1 MPVATSA
8 IIAGASAAASAGQA
22 IAANQRRKKDEAAAR
37 EAASRLRGL
46 TETDYS
52 AGLQVPTMGYELAQQ
67 GIQQQQASGLQ
78 ALQESGAAGV
88 LGGVPS
94 LVQAVNQANQ
104 ELSADLQQAEYNR
117 DVYRT
122 QNRQGIEGR
131 RMERGYDLGMG
142 ELQGAQMSALQNKQM
157 VNQGI
162 SGAFAGLTSMGE
174 AIAANQALYK
184 NQRKG
189 NTSPTPTIEQTIAP
203 FQAPESKLL
212 TKAQM
217 PKTTQQV
224 IAGPQYTPNLS
235 EKSIAPIGTN
245 IYDQVSYAPGFSP
258 YGYYPGLTTPF
269 KR

>member
-1 MPVATSA
+1 MPAVTS
-8 IIAGASAAASAGQA
+8 IIAAAGAAASAGQA
-22 IAANQRRKKDEAAAR
+22 VAANQRRKKDEAAAK

-52 AGLQVPTMGYELAQQ
+52 AGLQVPTMGYNLAQQ
-67 GIQQQQASGLQ
+67 GIQQQAASGLQ
-78 ALQESGAAGV
+78 ALQETGAAGV

-94 LVQAVNQANQ
+94 MVQAGNQANQ

-117 DVYRT
+117 DLYRS

-131 RMERGYDLGMG
+131 RMEREFDLGDS
-142 ELQGAQMSALQNKQM
+142 ELYGAQMSALQNKQQ

-174 AIAANQALYK
+174 SIAENQALYK
-184 NQRKG
+184 SQANPNIG
-189 NTSPTPTIEQTIAP
+189 PTPTIKQAMAP
-203 FQAPESKLL
+203 FQAPTSKTLS
-212 TKAQM
+212 KAKM
-217 PKTTQQV
+217 PSTTPQGM
-224 IAGPQYTPNLS
+224 IGPQYTPNVS
-235 EKSIAPIGTN
+235 EKSIAPTGTN
-245 IYDQVSYAPGFSP
+245 IFGDKSYAPGFSP

>member
-94 LVQAVNQANQ
+94 LVQAGNQANQ

-131 RMERGYDLGMG
+131 RMERDYDLGMG
-142 ELQGAQMSALQNKQM
+142 ELQAAQYGALQNRQIASEAAFGAVEK
-157 VNQGI
+157 GI
-162 SGAFAGLTSMGE
+162 T
-174 AIAANQALYK
+174 AANKMFEGQTLYTPEAALS
-184 NQRKG
+184 
-189 NTSPTPTIEQTIAP
+189 TAPTPTIQQATSALQTPSSDI
-203 FQAPESKLL
+203 L
-212 TKAQM
+212 KARGVPM
-217 PKTTQQV
+217 QQQPPLV
-224 IAGPQYTPNLS
+224 GPVNYLGQVPL
-235 EKSIAPIGTN
+235 GTN
-245 IYDQVSYAPGFSP
+245 SYQQGSYAPGYNP
-258 YGYYPGLTTPF
+258 YGYFPGLTTPF

>member
-1 MPVATSA
+1 MPAVTS
-8 IIAGASAAASAGQA
+8 IIAAAGAAASAGQA
-22 IAANQRRKKDEAAAR
+22 VAANQRRKKDEAAAK

-52 AGLQVPTMGYELAQQ
+52 AGLQVPTMGYNLAQQ
-67 GIQQQQASGLQ
+67 GIQQQAASGLQ
-78 ALQESGAAGV
+78 ALQETGAAGV

-94 LVQAVNQANQ
+94 LVQAGNQANQ

-117 DVYRT
+117 DLYRS

-131 RMERGYDLGMG
+131 RMEREFDLGAN

-157 VNQGI
+157 VNQGVA
-162 SGAFAGLTSMGE
+162 GAFSGLTSMGE
-174 AIAANQALYK
+174 SIAANQALYK
-184 NQRKG
+184 SQANPNIG
-189 NTSPTPTIEQTIAP
+189 PTPTIQQATAP
-203 FQAPESKLL
+203 FQAPTSKLL

-217 PKTTQQV
+217 PNTTQQV
-224 IAGPQYTPNLS
+224 LAGPQYTPNVS

-245 IYDQVSYAPGFSP
+245 IYDQASYAPGYTPF
-258 YGYYPGLTTPF
+258 GYYPGLTTPF

>member
-88 LGGVPS
+88 IGGVPS
-94 LVQAVNQANQ
+94 LVQAGNQANQ

-131 RMERGYDLGMG
+131 RMERDYDLGMG

-174 AIAANQALYK
+174 SIAENQALYK
-184 NQRKG
+184 NQAKAETPIDTR
-189 NTSPTPTIEQTIAP
+189 NAFATPTSSLLQKKKAP
-203 FQAPESKLL
+203 MVKSYGPAPE
-212 TKAQM
+212 M
-217 PKTTQQV
+217 
-224 IAGPQYTPNLS
+224 GP
-235 EKSIAPIGTN
+235 APIGTN
-245 IYDQVSYAPGFSP
+245 TFGDSSYAPGYTP